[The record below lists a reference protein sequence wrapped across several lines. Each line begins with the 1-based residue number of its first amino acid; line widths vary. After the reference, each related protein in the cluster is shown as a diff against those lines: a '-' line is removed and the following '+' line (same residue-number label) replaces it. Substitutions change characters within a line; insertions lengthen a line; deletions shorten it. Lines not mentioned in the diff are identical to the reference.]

1 MVGVS
6 KMTESSLIPWKRW
19 AGAQHLYMC
28 AWGWACML
36 VSVCAFLSTSVCQ
49 VGSWTQPLLEHLGPP
64 HLHHRPPHRC
74 IGGSQCLGLGTW
86 VWGVLGS
93 QVSGPGFG
101 LLSHSRRSLWA
112 RCCALVVL
120 VLKENTLLGKHFYA
134 SKSLQ
139 WLHLCKD
146 VTRASGRTLAFNT
159 SWWVSLQ
166 IWLIIIIMTLSVIGT
181 KKCRYNCWQ
190 HMQ

>member
-1 MVGVS
+1 
-6 KMTESSLIPWKRW
+6 
-19 AGAQHLYMC
+19 
-28 AWGWACML
+28 ML
-36 VSVCAFLSTSVCQ
+36 VSVCALLSTSVFQ

-64 HLHHRPPHRC
+64 ISITAHHC

-86 VWGVLGS
+86 VWGTLGS

-101 LLSHSRRSLWA
+101 LLCHSRRSLWA

-146 VTRASGRTLAFNT
+146 VTKASGRTLAFHT
-159 SWWVSLQ
+159 S
-166 IWLIIIIMTLSVIGT
+166 
-181 KKCRYNCWQ
+181 
-190 HMQ
+190 

>member
-1 MVGVS
+1 MEMLGRCSAFVYVCMRVGMHACVCVCLFVYICVS
-6 KMTESSLIPWKRW
+6 
-19 AGAQHLYMC
+19 
-28 AWGWACML
+28 GWVL
-36 VSVCAFLSTSVCQ
+36 DSTSL
-49 VGSWTQPLLEHLGPP
+49 GTSWAP